1 MRCSPFLGRFLLF
14 VLVPVAVLFLAM
26 GIAFKRSVPDV
37 SGEIELSGLRRSV
50 RIVRDEWGVPDIQA
64 QNDHDDPDL
73 KSRSSV
79 AGTSALERFTSQLQS
94 RLLGQLLDNISTGN
108 TGSLSTDSFIVNVI
122 DDSGALSIEVT
133 DRVTGEISEIQVNGL
148 NP

>member
-1 MRCSPFLGRFLLF
+1 MNNTTFSR
-14 VLVPVAVLFLAM
+14 
-26 GIAFKRSVPDV
+26 RS
-37 SGEIELSGLRRSV
+37 GFWISGLLVGLASV
-50 RIVRDEWGVPDIQA
+50 AAAQATELVYTPVNPSFGGNPLNGTWLLNNAQA
-64 QNDHDDPDL
+64 QNDYDDPDL

>member
-1 MRCSPFLGRFLLF
+1 MKTTTFSR
-14 VLVPVAVLFLAM
+14 
-26 GIAFKRSVPDV
+26 RS
-37 SGEIELSGLRRSV
+37 GFWISGLLVGLASV
-50 RIVRDEWGVPDIQA
+50 VAAQATELVYTPVNPSFGGNPLNGTWLLNNAQA

-133 DRVTGEISEIQVNGL
+133 DRVTGEVSEIQVNGL

>member
-1 MRCSPFLGRFLLF
+1 MKTTTFSR
-14 VLVPVAVLFLAM
+14 
-26 GIAFKRSVPDV
+26 RS
-37 SGEIELSGLRRSV
+37 GFWISGLLVGLASV
-50 RIVRDEWGVPDIQA
+50 VAAQATELVYTPVNPSFGGNPLNGTWLLNNAQA

>member
-1 MRCSPFLGRFLLF
+1 MNSTTFSR
-14 VLVPVAVLFLAM
+14 
-26 GIAFKRSVPDV
+26 RS
-37 SGEIELSGLRRSV
+37 GFWISGLLVGLASV
-50 RIVRDEWGVPDIQA
+50 VAAQATELVYTPVNPSFGGNPLNGTWLLNNAQA
-64 QNDHDDPDL
+64 QNDYDDPDL

-133 DRVTGEISEIQVNGL
+133 DRATGEVSEIQVNGL

>member
-1 MRCSPFLGRFLLF
+1 MKTTTFSR
-14 VLVPVAVLFLAM
+14 
-26 GIAFKRSVPDV
+26 RS
-37 SGEIELSGLRRSV
+37 GFWISGLLVGLASV
-50 RIVRDEWGVPDIQA
+50 VAAQATELVYTPVNPSFGGNPLNGTWLLNNAQA
-64 QNDHDDPDL
+64 QNDYDDPDL